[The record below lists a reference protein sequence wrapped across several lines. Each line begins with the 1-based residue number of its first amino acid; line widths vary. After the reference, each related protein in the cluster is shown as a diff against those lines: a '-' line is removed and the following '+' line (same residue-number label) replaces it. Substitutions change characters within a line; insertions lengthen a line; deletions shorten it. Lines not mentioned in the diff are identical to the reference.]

1 MDVMSKHVR
10 RQFIFSLLL
19 IALVVLFGTAGYM
32 VIEGWSAFD
41 SLYMTVTTIT
51 TVGYREIHELSANG
65 KVFTMTLIVIG
76 VGTILYTLNNA
87 ARIVIEGELR
97 NIFGR
102 RKVEKKIRGLRNH
115 YIVCGYGR
123 IGAVICKELRN
134 EGASFIVIEKEQ
146 MVTELSDHD
155 ILFLRGDATKDEF
168 LKEAGIEHAKGLI
181 SVLPTDAENLYVV
194 LTARVLNPELKIVA
208 RAGEEGSEQKLL
220 RAGADS
226 VVSPYHI
233 GGLRIAHTL
242 LKPAVV
248 DFIEFATRS
257 GNIDLQMEEIYV
269 NEKSE
274 MTGMTLDEC
283 GIGRELGIIIVAI
296 KRSGGDMRFNPTFR
310 TTIKP
315 GDVLI
320 ALGERS
326 KLRVLEDMAGQKK

>member
-1 MDVMSKHVR
+1 MDVMRTHVR
-10 RQFIFSLLL
+10 RQFIFSLML
-19 IALVVLFGTAGYM
+19 IVLVVLFGTIGYM
-32 VIEGWSAFD
+32 VVEGWSAFD
-41 SLYMTVTTIT
+41 SLYMTIITIT
-51 TVGYREIHELSANG
+51 TVGYRELHVLSDEG

-102 RKVEKKIRGLRNH
+102 RKVEKKIKGLRNH

-146 MVTELSDHD
+146 MVTEIADHD

-233 GGLRIAHTL
+233 GGLRIAHTV

-257 GNIDLQMEEIYV
+257 GNIDLRMEEIYV

-274 MTGMTLDEC
+274 ITGMTLDEC

-326 KLRVLEDMAGQKK
+326 KLSVLENMAGQKK